1 MVALVFGQELVPLQE
16 LSEGWSANYGMWLRA
31 AVMVGIVTHA
41 LLVQG
46 MYLIDNF
53 VVSVRQMLQLYVI
66 MPMIMVGLSMIM
78 SAYLVFPIPF
88 YMLLAP
94 PPFYVLL
101 VVILRVVVGARAFR
115 QMLAHRVQ
123 VGRCVRFVFAQTSTV
138 FIFPFYEIL
147 FSAAQGTKYQFPVIL
162 LLPVI
167 KVALKN
173 LVLHYAKALEDM
185 APVEVIF
192 TADFFNA
199 IYVATCMHSSTS
211 AAAISAIIVTDLLQ
225 TITTLYGLQ
234 RRTASILSRLRQ
246 AVDATKDS
254 DNILTMMC
262 SLCRDLE
269 FVKTQSH
276 QGIRKLSCLPLQISD
291 VSKRLLDSLDE
302 ILPEPGAESLN
313 THEGSAIIRGPRVSN
328 IPTQNT
334 PSLSSIMAS
343 KHPSTIYPDGT
354 NPPIPHKAPLS
365 KKTPTSKHSA
375 SKNPT
380 ILLESLQTVFTTECI
395 LITAYLETFMPLFY
409 SSYMMLMVQL
419 PNVKYHLE
427 MEGVTRENVVSSVVP
442 LVIFGL
448 LQFLSFAMSALL
460 IRRNCGMEALYQL
473 AFVLET
479 QRSLIQCKM
488 MLWMVITLCF
498 RVTHFGTSKRFV
510 WDIYSFLANDLSCRR
525 RLQVGIH

>member
-1 MVALVFGQELVPLQE
+1 MAAVAPTSSDLVGARPRAGCRRASTSALLQLWQRMQLSYYGGRYSIQRVLAFDEYTRRTSLARVVFVCFATPVPMVALVFGQELVPLQE

-88 YMLLAP
+88 YMLLVP

-115 QMLAHRVQ
+115 QMLAHR
-123 VGRCVRFVFAQTSTV
+123 
-138 FIFPFYEIL
+138 
-147 FSAAQGTKYQFPVIL
+147 
-162 LLPVI
+162 
-167 KVALKN
+167 
-173 LVLHYAKALEDM
+173 
-185 APVEVIF
+185 
-192 TADFFNA
+192 
-199 IYVATCMHSSTS
+199 
-211 AAAISAIIVTDLLQ
+211 
-225 TITTLYGLQ
+225 
-234 RRTASILSRLRQ
+234 
-246 AVDATKDS
+246 
-254 DNILTMMC
+254 
-262 SLCRDLE
+262 
-269 FVKTQSH
+269 
-276 QGIRKLSCLPLQISD
+276 
-291 VSKRLLDSLDE
+291 
-302 ILPEPGAESLN
+302 
-313 THEGSAIIRGPRVSN
+313 
-328 IPTQNT
+328 
-334 PSLSSIMAS
+334 
-343 KHPSTIYPDGT
+343 
-354 NPPIPHKAPLS
+354 
-365 KKTPTSKHSA
+365 
-375 SKNPT
+375 
-380 ILLESLQTVFTTECI
+380 
-395 LITAYLETFMPLFY
+395 
-409 SSYMMLMVQL
+409 VQL

-488 MLWMVITLCF
+488 MLWMVTTLCF
-498 RVTHFGTSKRFV
+498 RVTHFGVDFKLEF
-510 WDIYSFLANDLSCRR
+510 I
-525 RLQVGIH
+525 RLGFPKIWYPHG